1 MKLKATKAEM
11 KLHLIE
17 ECRRVEEH
25 LEKMKDKNGKVNV
38 STAIMSIQKIKAD
51 LRVWVV
57 K

>member
-1 MKLKATKAEM
+1 MKLKATKSEM

-17 ECRRVEEH
+17 ECRRVEAH
-25 LEKMKDKNGKVNV
+25 LENMKDKNGKVNV
-38 STAIMSIQKIKAD
+38 STAIMALQKIKAD